1 MLGRRSG
8 QWLSVSDPEDS
19 GNGDTM
25 TSTSPQIKQQQY
37 VPGTRT
43 MADSFTMAVLPFS
56 KDKTLLEKYKNTAGG
71 LRIGKLLEN
80 LDSLAGT
87 IGYRHCLP
95 ATAFATSTEDG
106 MTGITTGSIIK
117 ASHDAE
123 LYIATAAADRIDM
136 FHNLAAPNEIQYVAF
151 YSMGGGRD
159 IRFSGFVTYTGS
171 SSMEVFVRMEGLGTQ
186 PGDEPKT
193 IMLGRFS
200 IVCRDAIT
208 HRAKKCPQLV
218 LNTPEEKAMFAIGE
232 DHKNRKKTSSM
243 IALDKVPPSQPEIN
257 MLHEMM
263 LKVAEREKQIEDS
276 GKIGHR
282 PHHATIKEEIVYT
295 SETELDTVTLV
306 QPQERNL
313 HGELAYVNATVFAGK
328 PLRFLALDQIIF
340 RLPVPIGAVVRMT
353 AVTVTSTR
361 PKSKEELSQGLEFT
375 SAGNA
380 KVHVVVEA
388 QIQDVAKGV
397 STLDAR
403 EMRNLLTGGSGSQTR
418 ETTNRFFFS
427 FAGEN
432 QEPLAKLV
440 VPKTYQEAMAYI
452 EGARRLEVGGA
463 LRRHYNSS

>member
-1 MLGRRSG
+1 
-8 QWLSVSDPEDS
+8 
-19 GNGDTM
+19 
-25 TSTSPQIKQQQY
+25 
-37 VPGTRT
+37 
-43 MADSFTMAVLPFS
+43 MAILPFS

-117 ASHDAE
+117 ASHDAG

-136 FHNLAAPNEIQYVAF
+136 FQDLAAPNKIQ
-151 YSMGGGRD
+151 D

-171 SSMEVFVRMEGLGTQ
+171 SSMEVFVRMEGLGTR

-200 IVCRDAIT
+200 IVCRDAFT

-218 LNTPEEKAMFAIGE
+218 LNTSEEKAMFAIGE
-232 DHKNRKKTSSM
+232 DHKNRKKMSSM
-243 IALDKVPPSQPEIN
+243 ISLDKVPPSQPEIN

-263 LKVAEREKQIEDS
+263 LKVADREKQIEDS
-276 GKIGHR
+276 GRTGHR
-282 PHHATIKEEIVYT
+282 PPQSSIKEEIVYT
-295 SETELDTVTLV
+295 SETELGSVTLV

-313 HGELAYVNATVFAGK
+313 HGKVFGGHLMRLVCFFSSMRSNASNRWSFLWLLSRRLFAGRT
-328 PLRFLALDQIIF
+328 LRFLALDQIIF
-340 RLPVPIGAVVRMT
+340 RLPVPIGAVVRMK
-353 AVTVTSTR
+353 AETVTSTR
-361 PKSKEELSQGLEFT
+361 PKSKEELSTGLEFT

-380 KVHVVVEA
+380 KVHVVVTA
-388 QIQDVAKGV
+388 QIQDVAKG
-397 STLDAR
+397 
-403 EMRNLLTGGSGSQTR
+403 
-418 ETTNRFFFS
+418 
-427 FAGEN
+427 N

-440 VPKTYQEAMAYI
+440 VPKTYQEAMEYI